1 MKGFD
6 GYRVLLADDDE
17 ISREIAA
24 EIVHNLGADCEFAA
38 DGDALLARLADA
50 AAPAVDLVLTDIHM
64 PGKSGIEACAEF
76 RASEHPR
83 AKSLPFIGMTADTD
97 GALFDRAISAGMNS
111 MTMKPIRADVLR
123 AHFTLTL
130 RDNRANAVFR
140 EHVQLAIEAAKAKSY
155 FFSTVSHDIRTPL
168 NAIIGFSQM
177 LKAGFSSDA
186 ERERAIDSIIVSGT
200 TLLKL
205 VNDVLDLSKL
215 ESGKMVVRPE
225 SVDCS
230 ALVREI
236 AETFRVSNGNPR
248 VEIRDDIPD
257 VPPLMV
263 DPQRLRQ
270 ILFNIVGNAVKFTEK
285 GHVEVRLRFTPA
297 PDGRSGALRIE
308 VEDTGCGIGADDLEK
323 IASPYVQLGA
333 GRSRHGGT
341 GLGLAITQQ
350 LAFAMGGELDARSE
364 LGRGSVF
371 SVSIPKAAVAVS
383 APAAPASRLEA
394 VRRPAGGDALSALRV
409 LVVDDVKV
417 NVLVLRTMLAKLGV
431 SQVEGALNGDEA
443 LKLMAARHFDLVL
456 TDMWM
461 PVMDG
466 EGLVRATRA
475 NPATAALPVYVVTA
489 DVELS
494 RKYAPAGFSGILL
507 KPVTFETLGA
517 VISRVAKSILPDK
530 GPGNVPQEAVQP

>member
-6 GYRVLLADDDE
+6 GCRVLLADDDE

-24 EIVHNLGADCEFAA
+24 EIVRNLGADCEFAA

-64 PGKSGIEACAEF
+64 PGKGGIEACSEF
-76 RASEHPR
+76 RASEDPR
-83 AKSLPFIGMTADTD
+83 ARTLPFIGMTADTD

-140 EHVQLAIEAAKAKSY
+140 EHVQLALDAAKAKSY

-177 LKAGFSSDA
+177 LKVGFRSEE
-186 ERERAIDSIIVSGT
+186 ERERAVDSIIVSGT

-215 ESGKMVVRPE
+215 ESGKMTINPE
-225 SVDCS
+225 PVDCA

-236 AETFRVSNGNPR
+236 VESFRVSNANPR
-248 VEIRDDIPD
+248 LAIRGDIQD

-270 ILFNIVGNAVKFTEK
+270 ILFNLVGNAAKFTEE
-285 GHVEVRLRFTPA
+285 GHVEVRLRFSQAT
-297 PDGRSGALRIE
+297 DGRSGALRIE
-308 VEDTGCGIGADDLEK
+308 VEDTGCGISAADLEK
-323 IASPYVQLGA
+323 IASPYVQLGN

-341 GLGLAITQQ
+341 GLGLAITKQ
-350 LAFAMGGELDARSE
+350 LLAAMGGELGVASE

-371 SVSIPKAAVAVS
+371 SVSIPKAAVADE
-383 APAAPASRLEA
+383 APAKPEGSRLDATPPLVADEA
-394 VRRPAGGDALSALRV
+394 LARLRV
-409 LVVDDVKV
+409 LIVDDVKV
-417 NVLVLRTMLAKLGV
+417 NLLVLRTMLAKLGV
-431 SQVEGALNGDEA
+431 SKVATAQNGAEA
-443 LKLMAARHFDLVL
+443 RNVMAGSPFDLVL

-466 EGLVRATRA
+466 EGLARAIRGD
-475 NPATAALPVYVVTA
+475 PATASLPVYAVTA
-489 DVELS
+489 DVELG
-494 RKYAPAGFSGILL
+494 RKHADAGFTGILL
-507 KPVTFETLGA
+507 KPITLETLGA
-517 VISRVAKSILPDK
+517 VCAEVAAGASGASNDPL
-530 GPGNVPQEAVQP
+530 